1 MSTELKVLRVL
12 LYLVL
17 VLATIDGITS
27 RNATVFVI
35 AAVALA
41 GLATS
46 ASVLAADAGRK
57 AKPQAPSSQPQ
68 ASPED
73 RYSASKAGCSLP

>member
-1 MSTELKVLRVL
+1 MSLELKVLRGL
-12 LYLVL
+12 LYAVMILS
-17 VLATIDGITS
+17 TIDGMTS

-46 ASVLAADAGRK
+46 ASVLAVAGQK
-57 AKPQAPSSQPQ
+57 AKPKAQSSQPP
-68 ASPED
+68 ASPEA
-73 RYSASKAGCSLP
+73 RYSASRGGLPLP